1 MERIVAA
8 SQDEINEQFATRL
21 AKNHGGHRSIIS
33 MTHLSQAIKQQIIVN
48 LQTLVTNGVIKGFIA
63 VDRGKDPFTNPPTA
77 GYPFAL
83 VGMPRVANDMEDTVT
98 NIRTYRFDILFVVNY
113 ENMPDMTYTIEG
125 MIDAVLN
132 QFDTNFTL
140 EGTAIAAQVPPAQ
153 VNAFPISTP
162 TQDFLAFV
170 VTIEARTTLS
180 ARHLAAI
187 PTLQQ
192 MPSQSVCYNVL
203 HEHGISHPAIR

>member
-1 MERIVAA
+1 
-8 SQDEINEQFATRL
+8 
-21 AKNHGGHRSIIS
+21 
-33 MTHLSQAIKQQIIVN
+33 MTQTLSQAIKQQIIVN
-48 LQTLVTNGVIKGFIA
+48 LQTLVTKGVIKGFLT

-83 VGMPRVANDMEDTVT
+83 VGMPRVANDMEDTVS
-98 NIRTYRFDILFVVNY
+98 NQRTYRFDILFVINY
-113 ENMPDMTYTIEG
+113 ENMPDMTYTVEG

-162 TQDFLAFV
+162 TQDYLAFV
-170 VTIEARTTLS
+170 VSIEARG
-180 ARHLAAI
+180 I
-187 PTLQQ
+187 
-192 MPSQSVCYNVL
+192 YVL
-203 HEHGISHPAIR
+203 GT